1 MALFFFTQCLRA
13 RPLLPHYADNCLE
26 DIDRKW
32 IRKHINECQS
42 CESRLTQHRS
52 QLATLAT
59 LGMDDL
65 LRVRLDLEA
74 ELATSSRFFRHF
86 LALIMIGLCLC
97 FLYGAGQILIEWL
110 HPPAVQSS
118 SANLVTVLSANS
130 PVMPEKIFSPL
141 SSPGKSGEPGKSE
154 VTASTILAQIPVPKP
169 QTPKPQPQAKVK
181 VPPAKVQVI
190 PTPAPPKIP
199 RVYTYPQMLLLAK
212 TPDKS
217 PNSPPKAVAD
227 VLARLGVEAGF
238 RYGEML
244 FFPIVDSTENDKT
257 RLRASRL
264 PYNYVEEL
272 SPPFPSKLV
281 ASRVMRRGSWPFTQ
295 GLMLEAP
302 WGWRIVRSGPSV
314 LGNGSAVISVISIS
328 DPDVLF
334 LERLGNRYKR
344 FRRKQLPVPPMAPS
358 RVRRALMLGQSN
370 GHARR
375 ALWDS
380 FLSGSDGV
388 GRNFKGPFVPADSL
402 KSQKLARA
410 LKIRRLA
417 IETEITELNRRLRH
431 IFVTKKGLRGIA
443 MSMGEKTYSI
453 DVFPDANLTLRALP
467 SLVQGLALDAFESSL
482 YTPLSGSGRALLKE
496 RTETTDIHRLLLGL
510 TRNLKGNW
518 EDGYTY
524 VHSERG
530 LKSALRLT
538 LENKKRLSHL
548 VILKDR

>member
-1 MALFFFTQCLRA
+1 MFLFKQCLRV
-13 RPLLPHYADNCLE
+13 RPLIPHYADNCLE

-32 IRKHINECQS
+32 IRKHINHCQS

-59 LGMDDL
+59 LGFDDL
-65 LRVRLDLEA
+65 LRVRLELEA
-74 ELATSSRFFRHF
+74 ELAPTTRLSRHV
-86 LALIMIGLCLC
+86 LALIMLGLCLF
-97 FLYGAGQILIEWL
+97 FLYGASLILVDWL
-110 HPPAVQSS
+110 HPNPKLSS
-118 SANLVTVLSANS
+118 DANLITVLSADS
-130 PVMPEKIFSPL
+130 PVMPEKTIN
-141 SSPGKSGEPGKSE
+141 PGITPTENQAPETNE

-169 QTPKPQPQAKVK
+169 QTPNPA
-181 VPPAKVQVI
+181 PPVRPKTPAAKVQVI
-190 PTPAPPKIP
+190 PKPAPPKIP
-199 RVYTYPQMLLLAK
+199 AVYTYPRLILLSK
-212 TPDKS
+212 TPDRS
-217 PNSPPKAVAD
+217 PNSPPKAIAE
-227 VLARLGVEAGF
+227 VLARLGVENGF

-244 FFPIVDSTENDKT
+244 FFPIVDNTENDKT
-257 RLRASRL
+257 RLKASRL

-281 ASRVMRRGSWPFTQ
+281 ASRVMRRESWPFTQ

-302 WGWRIVRSGPSV
+302 WGWRIVRNGPLSMRE
-314 LGNGSAVISVISIS
+314 NSALISVISIS

-334 LERLGNRYKR
+334 LERLGTRYKR

-358 RVRRALMLGQSN
+358 RVRRALILEESN
-370 GHARR
+370 GHVRR

-380 FLSGSDGV
+380 FLNGSDV
-388 GRNFKGPFVPADSL
+388 VARNSKDPFVPADSL

-431 IFVTKKGLRGIA
+431 IFVAMKGLRGIA
-443 MSMGEKTYSI
+443 MSMGEKTYSLDI
-453 DVFPDANLTLRALP
+453 FPDANRTLRALP

-510 TRNLKGNW
+510 TRNLKGSP
-518 EDGYTY
+518 EDGYKY
-524 VHSERG
+524 IHKERG
-530 LKSALRLT
+530 LKSAFRLT
-538 LENKKRLSHL
+538 LESKKRISHL